1 MPSETP
7 GARKALSS
15 NVLLRMAC
23 ARVNAIGSHP
33 NYPVLGAM
41 CRIQG
46 IHPSPRWTP
55 AAEAAVPGGWI
66 YLARD
71 GLRYA
76 NCFDISS
83 FSIMAQSLV
92 KLTPRGSEMKKPSGL
107 STEGLP

>member
-23 ARVNAIGSHP
+23 AQVKTIGSHP
-33 NYPVLGAM
+33 NCHVLGAM

-66 YLARD
+66 YLARE
-71 GLRYA
+71 GLQYA
-76 NCFDISS
+76 RFLNISS

-92 KLTPRGSEMKKPSGL
+92 N
-107 STEGLP
+107 